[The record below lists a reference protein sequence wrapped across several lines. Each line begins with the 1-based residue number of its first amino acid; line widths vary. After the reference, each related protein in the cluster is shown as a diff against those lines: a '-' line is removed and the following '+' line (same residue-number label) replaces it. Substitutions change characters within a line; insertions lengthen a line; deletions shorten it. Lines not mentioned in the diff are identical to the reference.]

1 MKGRRKM
8 INEEII
14 DAMVRMAK
22 ESMKHAYTSVTKM
35 AIGSCVLTSDGTLYG
50 GCNIENASPALSC
63 CAEAVAMYK
72 AISDSKREFDALAVI
87 ADTVEPFVPCGA
99 CCQLMAEFGV
109 QDVFMAN
116 VKGDIRAAT
125 LADLMPLSKDMM
137 ANKKVKK
144 ARKKKIVIDTE
155 F

>member
-1 MKGRRKM
+1 M

-22 ESMKHAYTSVTKM
+22 DSMKHAYTSVTNM
-35 AIGSCVLTSDGTLYG
+35 AIGSCVLASDGTLYG

-72 AISDSKREFDALAVI
+72 AIADSKREFDALAVV
-87 ADTVEPFVPCGA
+87 ADTEEPFVPCGA

-109 QDVFMAN
+109 QDIIMAN
-116 VKGDIRAAT
+116 MKGDLRVAT
-125 LADLMPLSKDMM
+125 IGDLMPLAKDMM
-137 ANKKVKK
+137 ANKKVKTTRK
-144 ARKKKIVIDTE
+144 RKKAIAQEDGV
-155 F
+155 

>member
-1 MKGRRKM
+1 
-8 INEEII
+8 
-14 DAMVRMAK
+14 
-22 ESMKHAYTSVTKM
+22 
-35 AIGSCVLTSDGTLYG
+35 
-50 GCNIENASPALSC
+50 
-63 CAEAVAMYK
+63 MYK
-72 AISDSKREFDALAVI
+72 AISDSKREFDTLAVI
-87 ADTVEPFVPCGA
+87 ADTEEPFVPCGA

-109 QDVFMAN
+109 QDVIMAN